1 MKMLIFRSGLLLW
14 LAFAGAAYTAAAD
27 ITGKRAGNSIPG
39 LTMARGECSGVVAGA
54 DADAPLTAP
63 APETAYT
70 GAETTG
76 GDSIMKINP
85 LPDSLKEEAASVP
98 GNDSSMLVFRCDIR
112 KMIAAPLWRTVK
124 KSFTEAESLKADY
137 MLIHMN
143 TYGGQVDIAD
153 SMRTLILNYKIPV
166 LVFID
171 NQAISAGALIAIAA
185 DSIYMR
191 SGASIGAATVVDQ
204 AGQKMP
210 DKYQSFMRGM
220 MRATAESHGKK
231 AVVRNGD
238 TTWVWRR
245 DPEIAQAMVD
255 PSIILKGIVDT
266 GQVLT
271 LTTLEAIK
279 YGFCEGQAET
289 IDEVLTG
296 AGIKEYTIRE
306 LDVKLVDR
314 IIMLLVNPVVSGLL
328 IMLIIGGIYFELQS
342 PGIGFPLAAAVF
354 GALLYFAPLYLEG
367 IAANWHVMIFIIG
380 IILLLVEIFAIP
392 GFGVTGVLG
401 IIGIVTGLALVM
413 VDKIVFRSGQSIDG
427 VKEIVGAFAIVIM
440 AAVMSFILSLWLS
453 RKLFAPNRL
462 FGSLALETSVNQ
474 SDGFVSFDTGKLK
487 SVVGSR
493 GIAHTVLR
501 PSGKVM
507 IGDEVFSAVAETGFI
522 ARGTEIIVRREEQGQ
537 LYVVAAE
544 KI

>member
-1 MKMLIFRSGLLLW
+1 MKRLTVRLALLFPAFFALA
-14 LAFAGAAYTAAAD
+14 AFALPVYAAGQTGPDTTAVIYKVD
-27 ITGKRAGNSIPG
+27 IKKN
-39 LTMARGECSGVVAGA
+39 
-54 DADAPLTAP
+54 
-63 APETAYT
+63 
-70 GAETTG
+70 
-76 GDSIMKINP
+76 
-85 LPDSLKEEAASVP
+85 
-98 GNDSSMLVFRCDIR
+98 
-112 KMIAAPLWRTVK
+112 IAAPLWRSVK
-124 KSFTEAESLKADY
+124 KSFAEADSVNADF

-153 SMRTLILNYKIPV
+153 SMRTLILNYDIPV

-204 AGQKMP
+204 TGQKMP

-220 MRATAESHGKK
+220 MRATAEAHGKK
-231 AVVRNGD
+231 PVVENGD
-238 TTWVWRR
+238 TTWVWHR

-255 PSIILKGIVDT
+255 PSIIIKGIVDT

-279 YGFCEGQAET
+279 YGFCEGEAET
-289 IDEVLTG
+289 VEEVLES

-306 LDVKLVDR
+306 LKLTLVDR

-342 PGIGFPLAAAVF
+342 PGVGFPLAAAGF
-354 GALLYFAPLYLEG
+354 AALLYFAPLYLEG
-367 IAANWHVMIFIIG
+367 VAANWHIVIFIAG

-401 IIGIVTGLALVM
+401 VIGIVTGLALVM
-413 VDKIVFRSGQSIDG
+413 VDKIIFRFGPSIDG
-427 VKEIVGAFAIVIM
+427 VREIVGAFAIVLA
-440 AAVMSFILSLWLS
+440 AAVLAIGLSLWLS

-462 FGSLALETSVNQ
+462 IGSLALETSVNQ
-474 SDGFVSFDTGKLK
+474 ADGFESFDSEKLR

-493 GIAHTVLR
+493 GIAHTVLK
-501 PSGKVM
+501 PSGKVR
-507 IGDEVFSAVAETGFI
+507 IGDEVYPAVAETGFI
-522 ARGTEIIVRREEQGQ
+522 TRGTAVVVRREEQGN
-537 LYVVAAE
+537 LYVVPAE
-544 KI
+544 S

>member
-1 MKMLIFRSGLLLW
+1 MRMKKILFIFILIPCTI
-14 LAFAGAAYTAAAD
+14 AAIAGSAT
-27 ITGKRAGNSIPG
+27 
-39 LTMARGECSGVVAGA
+39 L
-54 DADAPLTAP
+54 
-63 APETAYT
+63 
-70 GAETTG
+70 
-76 GDSIMKINP
+76 
-85 LPDSLKEEAASVP
+85 SVTP
-98 GNDSSMLVFRCDIR
+98 GNDTVPDSSVIARAGQVSHNSNTLIYKCEM
-112 KMIAAPLWRTVK
+112 KKTIAAPLWRSVK
-124 KSFTEAESLKADY
+124 KSFAEADSLNADF

-153 SMRTLILNYKIPV
+153 SMRTLILNYDIPV

-171 NQAISAGALIAIAA
+171 NQAISAGALIAVAA

-204 AGQKMP
+204 SGQKMP

-220 MRATAESHGKK
+220 MRATAEAHGKK
-231 AVVRNGD
+231 PVIDGRD
-238 TTWVWRR
+238 TTWVWHR

-255 PSIILKGIVDT
+255 PSIVLRGIVDT

-271 LTTLEAIK
+271 LTALEAIK

-289 IDEVLTG
+289 VEEVIEN
-296 AGIKEYTIRE
+296 AGIKEYTIKE
-306 LDVKLVDR
+306 LKLTLVDK

-342 PGIGFPLAAAVF
+342 PGVGFPLAAALF

-367 IAANWHVMIFIIG
+367 VAANWHVVIFVAG
-380 IILLLVEIFAIP
+380 VILLLVEIFAVP

-413 VDKIVFRSGQSIDG
+413 VDKIVFRFGPSVDG
-427 VKEIVGAFAIVIM
+427 VKEIAGAFAIVILS
-440 AAVMSFILSLWLS
+440 AVLSFVLSLWLS

-462 FGSLALETSVNQ
+462 FGSLALETSVNKA
-474 SDGFVSFDTGKLK
+474 DGFVSFDTGKLQ
-487 SVVGSR
+487 SLVGSH
-493 GIAHTVLR
+493 GVAHTVLR

-507 IGDEVFSAVAETGFI
+507 VGDEVYPAVAETGFI
-522 ARGTEIIVRREEQGQ
+522 ARGTDIIVRREEQGQ
-537 LYVVAAE
+537 LYVVAAD
-544 KI
+544 KA

>member
-1 MKMLIFRSGLLLW
+1 MKRLFIRLTILVCIAAVTTLVAQAQAEKYTVSEGSSGSTGDPSQQ
-14 LAFAGAAYTAAAD
+14 AHDTAASLTPAD
-27 ITGKRAGNSIPG
+27 VTG
-39 LTMARGECSGVVAGA
+39 
-54 DADAPLTAP
+54 
-63 APETAYT
+63 T
-70 GAETTG
+70 GQSAKDGT
-76 GDSIMKINP
+76 
-85 LPDSLKEEAASVP
+85 V
-98 GNDSSMLVFRCDIR
+98 LVYKCDI
-112 KMIAAPLWRTVK
+112 KKTIAAPLWRSVK
-124 KSFTEAESLKADY
+124 KSFADADSVKADY

-153 SMRTLILNYKIPV
+153 SMRTLILNYDIPV

-204 AGQKMP
+204 GGQKMP

-220 MRATAESHGKK
+220 MRATAEAHGKK
-231 AVVRNGD
+231 PVVENGD
-238 TTWVWRR
+238 TTWVWHR

-255 PSIILKGIVDT
+255 PSIVLKGIVDT

-271 LTTLEAIK
+271 LTTLEAMK

-289 IDEVLTG
+289 VQEVLET
-296 AGIKEYTIRE
+296 AGIKEYTIKE
-306 LDVKLVDR
+306 LKLTLVDK

-328 IMLIIGGIYFELQS
+328 IMLIIGGIYFELQT
-342 PGIGFPLAAAVF
+342 PGIGFPLAAALF

-413 VDKIVFRSGQSIDG
+413 VDKIVFRFGPSVDG
-427 VKEIVGAFAIVIM
+427 IREIVGSFAIVIL
-440 AAVMSFILSLWLS
+440 AAVLSFVLSLWLS

-462 FGSLALETSVNQ
+462 FGSLALETSVNKA
-474 SDGFVSFDTGKLK
+474 DGFVSFDTGKLQ
-487 SVVGSR
+487 SLVGSR
-493 GIAHTVLR
+493 GVAHTVLR

-507 IGDEVFSAVAETGFI
+507 IGDDVYPAVAETGFI
-522 ARGTEIIVRREEQGQ
+522 PRGTAIVVRREEQGQ
-537 LYVVAAE
+537 LYVVEAGKE
-544 KI
+544 

>member
-1 MKMLIFRSGLLLW
+1 MKRPYSILVLLVLTVVS
-14 LAFAGAAYTAAAD
+14 L
-27 ITGKRAGNSIPG
+27 AGNSAAPVMQGKPDTVSTGAFKTELQITQDTTG
-39 LTMARGECSGVVAGA
+39 DITSVAG
-54 DADAPLTAP
+54 DTA
-63 APETAYT
+63 A
-70 GAETTG
+70 G
-76 GDSIMKINP
+76 
-85 LPDSLKEEAASVP
+85 KEP
-98 GNDSSMLVFRCDIR
+98 GTSTLVYKCDIK
-112 KMIAAPLWRTVK
+112 KMIAAPLWRSVK
-124 KSFTEAESLKADY
+124 KSFTQARSENADY

-153 SMRTLILNYKIPV
+153 SMRTLILNYDIPV
-166 LVFID
+166 MVFID
-171 NQAISAGALIAIAA
+171 NQAISAGALIAVAA

-204 AGQKMP
+204 SGQKMP

-231 AVVRNGD
+231 PVVENSD
-238 TTWVWRR
+238 TTWVWHR

-255 PSIILKGIVDT
+255 PSIVLKGIVDT

-279 YGFCEGQAET
+279 YGFCEGEAET
-289 IDEVLTG
+289 VDEVLES
-296 AGIKEYTIRE
+296 AGIKEYTIKE
-306 LDVKLVDR
+306 LKLTLVDK

-342 PGIGFPLAAAVF
+342 PGVGFPLAAAIF
-354 GALLYFAPLYLEG
+354 AALLYFAPLYLEG
-367 IAANWHVMIFIIG
+367 MAANWHIVIFIAG

-401 IIGIVTGLALVM
+401 VIGIVTGLALVM
-413 VDKIVFRSGQSIDG
+413 IDKIVFRFGPSGDG
-427 VKEIVGAFAIVIM
+427 VREIVSAFAIVII
-440 AAVMSFILSLWLS
+440 AAILAFILSLWLS

-474 SDGFVSFDTGKLK
+474 ADGFVSFDTGKLK

-493 GIAHTVLR
+493 GTAHTVLR

-507 IGDEVFSAVAETGFI
+507 IGNDVYPAVAETGFI

-537 LYVVAAE
+537 LYVVATE
-544 KI
+544 KE

>member
-1 MKMLIFRSGLLLW
+1 MKSLFIRLIIML
-14 LAFAGAAYTAAAD
+14 LAVGAFTIDCIAQT
-27 ITGKRAGNSIPG
+27 AGNNPDTLS
-39 LTMARGECSGVVAGA
+39 LSAGEQQ
-54 DADAPLTAP
+54 LQ
-63 APETAYT
+63 
-70 GAETTG
+70 
-76 GDSIMKINP
+76 
-85 LPDSLKEEAASVP
+85 AASEST
-98 GNDSSMLVFRCDIR
+98 DSSLTSSGEVDAGKEKDGPALVYKCDIK
-112 KMIAAPLWRTVK
+112 KMIAAPLWRSVK
-124 KSFTEAESLKADY
+124 KSFADADSLNADY

-153 SMRTLILNYKIPV
+153 SMRTLILNYDIPV
-166 LVFID
+166 MVFID
-171 NQAISAGALIAIAA
+171 NQAISAGALIAMAA

-204 AGQKMP
+204 TGQKMP

-231 AVVRNGD
+231 PVVENGD
-238 TTWVWRR
+238 TTWVWHR

-255 PSIILKGIVDT
+255 PSIVLKGIVDT

-271 LTTLEAIK
+271 LTALEAIK

-289 IDEVLTG
+289 VDEVLES
-296 AGIKEYTIRE
+296 AGIKEYTIKE
-306 LDVKLVDR
+306 LKMTLVDR

-342 PGIGFPLAAAVF
+342 PGVGFPLAAAIFAAV
-354 GALLYFAPLYLEG
+354 LYFAPLYLEG
-367 IAANWHVMIFIIG
+367 MAANWHIVIFIAG

-401 IIGIVTGLALVM
+401 VIGIVTGLALVM
-413 VDKIVFRSGQSIDG
+413 IDKIVFRFGPSGDG
-427 VKEIVGAFAIVIM
+427 VREIVGAFAIVIL
-440 AAVMSFILSLWLS
+440 AAVMAFILSLWLS

-474 SDGFVSFDTGKLK
+474 ADGFVSFDTGKLK

-493 GIAHTVLR
+493 GTAHTVLR

-507 IGDEVFSAVAETGFI
+507 IGDEVYPAVAETGFI

-537 LYVVAAE
+537 LYVVEADKA
-544 KI
+544 

>member
-1 MKMLIFRSGLLLW
+1 MKRHKVR
-14 LAFAGAAYTAAAD
+14 LAFLFPALFALAGSALPVNAAGQTGPDTTA
-27 ITGKRAGNSIPG
+27 IVYK
-39 LTMARGECSGVVAGA
+39 
-54 DADAPLTAP
+54 
-63 APETAYT
+63 
-70 GAETTG
+70 
-76 GDSIMKINP
+76 
-85 LPDSLKEEAASVP
+85 
-98 GNDSSMLVFRCDIR
+98 CDIK
-112 KMIAAPLWRTVK
+112 KMIAAPLWRSVK
-124 KSFTEAESLKADY
+124 KSFAEADSVNADF

-153 SMRTLILNYKIPV
+153 SMRTLILNYDIPV
-166 LVFID
+166 MVFID
-171 NQAISAGALIAIAA
+171 NQAISAGALIAVSA

-204 AGQKMP
+204 SGQKMP

-231 AVVRNGD
+231 PVVKDGD
-238 TTWVWRR
+238 TTWVWHRN
-245 DPEIAQAMVD
+245 PEIAQAMVD

-279 YGFCEGQAET
+279 YGFCEGEAET
-289 IDEVLTG
+289 VEEVLES

-306 LDVKLVDR
+306 LKLTMVDR

-342 PGIGFPLAAAVF
+342 PGVGFPLAAAGF
-354 GALLYFAPLYLEG
+354 AALLYFAPLYLEG
-367 IAANWHVMIFIIG
+367 VAANWHLVIFIAG

-401 IIGIVTGLALVM
+401 VLGIVTGLALVM
-413 VDKIVFRSGQSIDG
+413 VDKIVFRFGPSIDG
-427 VKEIVGAFAIVIM
+427 VREIVGAFAIVLSS
-440 AAVMSFILSLWLS
+440 AVLAIGLSLWLS

-474 SDGFVSFDTGKLK
+474 ADGFESFDSEKLQ
-487 SVVGSR
+487 SMVGNS
-493 GIAHTVLR
+493 GIAHTVLK
-501 PSGKVM
+501 PSGKV
-507 IGDEVFSAVAETGFI
+507 IIRDIVYPAVAETGFI
-522 ARGTEIIVRREEQGQ
+522 QRGTAVVVRREEQGQ

-544 KI
+544 SQEPARG

>member
-1 MKMLIFRSGLLLW
+1 MKRDTVR
-14 LAFAGAAYTAAAD
+14 LAFLLPALFAIAGYALPVNAAGQTGPDTTA
-27 ITGKRAGNSIPG
+27 IVYK
-39 LTMARGECSGVVAGA
+39 
-54 DADAPLTAP
+54 
-63 APETAYT
+63 
-70 GAETTG
+70 
-76 GDSIMKINP
+76 
-85 LPDSLKEEAASVP
+85 
-98 GNDSSMLVFRCDIR
+98 CDI
-112 KMIAAPLWRTVK
+112 KKNIAAPLWRSVK
-124 KSFTEAESLKADY
+124 KSFAEADSVNADF

-153 SMRTLILNYKIPV
+153 SMRTLILNYDIPV

-171 NQAISAGALIAIAA
+171 NQAISAGALIAISA

-204 AGQKMP
+204 TGQKMP

-220 MRATAESHGKK
+220 MRATAEAHGKK
-231 AVVRNGD
+231 PVVENGD
-238 TTWVWRR
+238 TTWVWHR

-255 PSIILKGIVDT
+255 PSIVLKGIVDT

-279 YGFCEGQAET
+279 YGFCEGEAET
-289 IDEVLTG
+289 VDEVLES

-306 LDVKLVDR
+306 LKLTLVDR

-342 PGIGFPLAAAVF
+342 PGVGFPLAAAGF
-354 GALLYFAPLYLEG
+354 AALLYFAPLYLEG
-367 IAANWHVMIFIIG
+367 VAANWHLVIFIAG

-401 IIGIVTGLALVM
+401 VIGIVTGLALVM
-413 VDKIVFRSGQSIDG
+413 VDKIVFRFGPSIDG
-427 VKEIVGAFAIVIM
+427 VREIVGAFAIVL
-440 AAVMSFILSLWLS
+440 ASAVVAIGLSLWLS

-474 SDGFVSFDTGKLK
+474 ADGFESFDTEKLR

-493 GIAHTVLR
+493 GTAHTVLK
-501 PSGKVM
+501 PSGKVL
-507 IGDEVFSAVAETGFI
+507 IGDSVYPAVAETGFI
-522 ARGTEIIVRREEQGQ
+522 TKGTAVVVRREEQGQ
-537 LYVVAAE
+537 LYVVAE
-544 KI
+544 ES

>member
-1 MKMLIFRSGLLLW
+1 MKKLTVR
-14 LAFAGAAYTAAAD
+14 LAFLLPALFAMAGYALPVNAAGQTGPDTTA
-27 ITGKRAGNSIPG
+27 IVYK
-39 LTMARGECSGVVAGA
+39 
-54 DADAPLTAP
+54 
-63 APETAYT
+63 
-70 GAETTG
+70 
-76 GDSIMKINP
+76 
-85 LPDSLKEEAASVP
+85 
-98 GNDSSMLVFRCDIR
+98 CDI
-112 KMIAAPLWRTVK
+112 KKNIAAPLWRSVR
-124 KSFTEAESLKADY
+124 KSFAEADSVNADF

-153 SMRTLILNYKIPV
+153 SMRTLILNYDIPV

-171 NQAISAGALIAIAA
+171 NQAISAGALIAVSA

-204 AGQKMP
+204 TGQKMP

-231 AVVRNGD
+231 PVVENGD
-238 TTWVWRR
+238 TTWVWHR

-255 PSIILKGIVDT
+255 PSIVLEGIVDT

-279 YGFCEGQAET
+279 YGFCEGEAET
-289 IDEVLTG
+289 VEEVLES

-306 LDVKLVDR
+306 LKLTLVDK

-342 PGIGFPLAAAVF
+342 PGVGFPLAAAGF
-354 GALLYFAPLYLEG
+354 AALLYFAPLYLEG
-367 IAANWHVMIFIIG
+367 VAANWHLVIFIAG
-380 IILLLVEIFAIP
+380 IILLLIEIFAIP

-401 IIGIVTGLALVM
+401 VIGIVTGLALVM
-413 VDKIVFRSGQSIDG
+413 VDKIVFRRGPSLDG
-427 VKEIVGAFAIVIM
+427 VSEIVGAFAIVLA
-440 AAVMSFILSLWLS
+440 AAVLAIGLSLWLS

-462 FGSLALETSVNQ
+462 FGSLALETTVNQ
-474 SDGFVSFDTGKLK
+474 ADGFESFNTEKLR
-487 SVVGSR
+487 SMVGSR
-493 GIAHTVLR
+493 GIAHTVLK

-507 IGDEVFSAVAETGFI
+507 IGDDVYPAVAETGFI
-522 ARGTEIIVRREEQGQ
+522 TRGTAVVVRREEQGQ
-537 LYVVAAE
+537 LYVVASE
-544 KI
+544 S

>member
-1 MKMLIFRSGLLLW
+1 MKRPRVRFAFLLPVL
-14 LAFAGAAYTAAAD
+14 FAGAWLALPAKAAGQTGPDTTAIVYKVD
-27 ITGKRAGNSIPG
+27 IKKN
-39 LTMARGECSGVVAGA
+39 
-54 DADAPLTAP
+54 
-63 APETAYT
+63 
-70 GAETTG
+70 
-76 GDSIMKINP
+76 
-85 LPDSLKEEAASVP
+85 
-98 GNDSSMLVFRCDIR
+98 
-112 KMIAAPLWRTVK
+112 IAAPLWRSVR
-124 KSFTEAESLKADY
+124 KSFAEADSVNADY

-153 SMRTLILNYKIPV
+153 SMRTLILNYDIPV

-171 NQAISAGALIAIAA
+171 NQAISAGALIAVSA

-204 AGQKMP
+204 TGQKLP

-220 MRATAESHGKK
+220 MRATAEAHGKK
-231 AVVRNGD
+231 PVVENGD
-238 TTWVWRR
+238 TTWVWHR

-255 PSIILKGIVDT
+255 PSIVLEGIVDT

-279 YGFCEGQAET
+279 YGFCEGEAET
-289 IDEVLTG
+289 VEEVLTS

-306 LDVKLVDR
+306 LKLTLVDK

-342 PGIGFPLAAAVF
+342 PGVGFPLAAAGF
-354 GALLYFAPLYLEG
+354 AALLYFAPLYLEG
-367 IAANWHVMIFIIG
+367 VAENWHLVIFIAG
-380 IILLLVEIFAIP
+380 IILVLVEIFAIP

-401 IIGIVTGLALVM
+401 VIGIVTGLALVM
-413 VDKIVFRSGQSIDG
+413 VDKIVFRRGPSLDG
-427 VKEIVGAFAIVIM
+427 VSEIVGAFAIVL
-440 AAVMSFILSLWLS
+440 ASAVVAIGLSLWLS
-453 RKLFAPNRL
+453 RKLFAPNKL

-474 SDGFVSFDTGKLK
+474 ADGFESFDTVQLR

-493 GIAHTVLR
+493 GIAHTVLK
-501 PSGKVM
+501 PSGKV
-507 IGDEVFSAVAETGFI
+507 IIEDNVYPAVAETGFI
-522 ARGTEIIVRREEQGQ
+522 TKGTAVVVRREEQGQ

-544 KI
+544 N